1 MTAFP
6 RTVLFKYG
14 LAGITMDTKDQ
25 IILDGEIYEII
36 YQNEENGY
44 TVCEVDVNNS
54 LVTACGHM
62 PFIAPGE
69 QVHISGKWV
78 THPDYGEQFSVT
90 HIERAL
96 PKKVSAVLA
105 YLASGI
111 ISGVR
116 ESTAKKIVAKFGED
130 TMEIIALY
138 PERLAE
144 ISGISLNRAK
154 KISESF
160 LIRQDAAQTVMFLQ
174 EFGVTPNLALRV
186 HKIFGSKAIDLI
198 KENPYILCES
208 VERIGFKTAD
218 RIANEMNIPKNH
230 PGRIGGGIEYILN
243 CAALNGHTC
252 LKYDELLSGAV
263 SFLGCDENE
272 VLDVM
277 SNLKRDCRL
286 IFEEDF
292 VYLPLYYNMELTCAG
307 RLNELMCTLLPLTSN
322 ISEEISTYSKKSG
335 IVLSTMQEEAVKKAA
350 AGGVLVITGG
360 PGTGKTTIMKII
372 MEIFQKNEYKVVL
385 CAPTGKAAK
394 RLSESCNA
402 EAKTLHRLLEV
413 EMSES
418 QNQRFARNEY
428 NPIDADVVI
437 VDEMSMVDIVLFGA
451 LLKALKR
458 GTCLI
463 MAGDSDQLPSVG
475 AGNVLCDM
483 LDSGVIPSVKL
494 NEVFRQAEQSR
505 IVTNAH
511 RINHGEMPLQNDNK
525 SDFFF
530 MQRTPDAAL
539 ETICELCLGRLSK
552 AYGFDSINDIQV
564 LSPSRKG
571 IVGTINLNKVL
582 QSRLNPPSKDKKEK
596 KFGER
601 IFRVGDKVIQ
611 TRNNYDMIW
620 SLPDGSC
627 DGFGIYNG
635 DIGTVIDISAKEK
648 SMRILFDDNKLVDYD
663 FSSVE
668 DLDMAYALTVHK
680 SQGSEWSAVIVPV
693 CTFPPMLM
701 TRNLLYT
708 AVTRGKKL
716 VILVGSPENVW
727 TMVQNNKLQLR
738 YSNLKKRIQDT
749 FNAYN

>member
-1 MTAFP
+1 MATEE
-6 RTVLFKYG
+6 T
-14 LAGITMDTKDQ
+14 Q
-25 IILDGEIYEII
+25 ILQGEIYEII
-36 YQNEENGY
+36 YQNEDNGY
-44 TVCEVDVNNS
+44 TVCDVNVNNS

-69 QVHISGKWV
+69 QVVLTGKWV
-78 THPDYGEQFSVT
+78 NHPDYGEQFSVSF
-90 HIERAL
+90 IERAL
-96 PKKVSAVLA
+96 PKKVSAILA

-116 ESTAKKIVAKFGED
+116 ESTAKKIVNKFGEE
-130 TMEIIALY
+130 TMEIISLH
-138 PERLAE
+138 PERLVE
-144 ISGISLNRAK
+144 ISGISLKRAK

-160 LIRQDAAQTVMFLQ
+160 LIRQDAAQTVIFLQ
-174 EFGVTPNLALRV
+174 EYGVTPNLALKV
-186 HKIFGSKAIDLI
+186 HKIFGQKAVDLV

-218 RIANEMNIPKNH
+218 RIANAMKIPKNH
-230 PGRIGGGIEYILN
+230 PGRIAGGINYILN
-243 CAALNGHTC
+243 FAALSGHTC
-252 LKYDELLSGAV
+252 LKYEDVLEGSA
-263 SFLGCDENE
+263 SFLGCDIS
-272 VLDVM
+272 DVQA
-277 SNLKRDCRL
+277 SLAEQKHNCKL
-286 IFEEDF
+286 IVEDGF
-292 VYLPLYYNMELTCAG
+292 VYLPLYYNMELTSAA
-307 RLNELMCTLLPLTSN
+307 RLSELLSLARPYSN
-322 ISEEISTYSKKSG
+322 SIDKEIFEYSKDAL
-335 IVLSTMQEEAVKKAA
+335 IELSPMQKEAVKKALG
-350 AGGVLVITGG
+350 GGVLVITGG

-372 MEIFQKNEYKVVL
+372 MEIFKKHEYKIAL

-413 EMSES
+413 EVNDI
-418 QNQRFARNEY
+418 QNQRFAKNEY

-437 VDEMSMVDIVLFGA
+437 VDEMSMVDIILFGA

-475 AGNVLCDM
+475 AGNVLHDM
-483 LDSGVIPSVKL
+483 LHSGVIPSVRL
-494 NEVFRQAEQSR
+494 NEVFRQAQQSR
-505 IVTNAH
+505 IVSNAH
-511 RINHGEMPLQNDNK
+511 RINMGQMPLENDSK

-530 MQRTPDAAL
+530 MSRTPEAAL
-539 ETICELCLGRLSK
+539 ETICELCSGRLGK
-552 AYGFDSINDIQV
+552 AYGFDSISDIQV

-582 QSRLNPPSKDKKEK
+582 QARLNPPSSEKKEK

-620 SLPDGSC
+620 SLPDGSG

-635 DIGTVIDISAKEK
+635 DIGTILDISHKEK
-648 SMRILFDDNKLVDYD
+648 TMRILFDDNKIVEYD

-668 DLDMAYALTVHK
+668 DLEIAYALTVHK
-680 SQGSEWSAVIVPV
+680 SQGSEWSAVIIPV
-693 CTFPPMLM
+693 CSFPPMLM

-708 AVTRGKKL
+708 AVTRGKML
-716 VILVGSPENVW
+716 VILVGSLESVSI
-727 TMVQNNKLQLR
+727 MVQNNKLQKRNSSLEKR
-738 YSNLKKRIQDT
+738 LKETITND
-749 FNAYN
+749 

>member
-1 MTAFP
+1 
-6 RTVLFKYG
+6 
-14 LAGITMDTKDQ
+14 MDTKELEF
-25 IILDGEIYEII
+25 LDGEIYEII

-44 TVCEVDVNNS
+44 TVAEVNVNNA
-54 LVTACGHM
+54 LVTICGHM

-69 QVHISGKWV
+69 EVHLEGRWV

-90 HIERAL
+90 HIERTL
-96 PKKVSAVLA
+96 PKKVSAVLS

-111 ISGVR
+111 ISGIR
-116 ESTAKKIVAKFGED
+116 EATAKKIVAKFGED
-130 TMEIIALY
+130 TMDIIALH
-138 PERLAE
+138 PERLSE
-144 ISGISLNRAK
+144 IKGISPARAK

-174 EFGVTPNLALRV
+174 EFGVTPNLSLRV
-186 HKIFGSKAIDLI
+186 HKIFGGKAIDLV
-198 KENPYILCES
+198 KENPYILLGS

-218 RIANEMNIPKNH
+218 RIADSMNIPKNH
-230 PGRIGGGIEYILN
+230 PGRIAGGIEYVLTT
-243 CAALNGHTC
+243 AALNGHTC
-252 LKYDELLSGAV
+252 LPEGELFSAAV
-263 SFLGCDENE
+263 SFLGCTEAE
-272 VLDVM
+272 VSSVM
-277 SNLKRDCRL
+277 AELKRDGRL
-286 IFEEDF
+286 VFEGDF

-307 RLNELMCTLLPLTSN
+307 RLRELMELAHPLAN
-322 ISEEISTYSKKSG
+322 DIMDEIADYSKKSA
-335 IVLSTMQEEAVKKAA
+335 IVLSPMQEEAVKKAA
-350 AGGVLVITGG
+350 RGGVLVITGG

-372 MEIFQKNEYKVVL
+372 LDIFRRNEYKVAL

-394 RLSESCNA
+394 RLGESCGE

-413 EMSES
+413 EVSDGL
-418 QNQRFARNEY
+418 NQRFARHEY

-437 VDEMSMVDIVLFGA
+437 VDEMSMVDIILFGA

-483 LDSGVIPSVKL
+483 LESGIIPSIRL
-494 NEVFRQAEQSR
+494 DEVFRQAGESR

-511 RINHGEMPLQNDNK
+511 RINRGEMPLANDSK
-525 SDFFF
+525 ADFFF
-530 MQRTPDAAL
+530 MQRTPEAAL
-539 ETICELCLGRLSK
+539 ETICELCSGRLGK

-582 QSRLNPPSKDKKEK
+582 QSRLNPPSKEKREK

-611 TRNNYDMIW
+611 TRNNYDMLW
-620 SLPDGSC
+620 SLPDGSGE
-627 DGFGIYNG
+627 GFGIYNG
-635 DIGTVIDISAKEK
+635 DIGTVLDISQKDK
-648 SMRILFDDNKLVDYD
+648 SMRILFDDNKIVEYD

-680 SQGSEWSAVIVPV
+680 SQGSEWDAVIVPV

-716 VILVGSPENVW
+716 VILVGSPESVQR
-727 TMVQNNKLQLR
+727 MVTNNKLQLR
-738 YSNLKKRIQDT
+738 YSNLKERLT
-749 FNAYN
+749 NADN